1 MLCRPVHQRPT
12 SHLPERHLPE
22 RHHPEPH
29 RARLPHAAPLRRAL
43 ASHVSFAPLVRLV
56 GLVAL
61 TLVATPAH
69 AQFSFT
75 ELSPVGPMAPFQ
87 IITEDFD
94 GDSHLDLL
102 TVSGAVVTLLTGDGT
117 GAFTSTATVTTSVTF
132 GQIGAGDLTND
143 GLPDFVISDYSSSR
157 VDIYIND
164 ALGSFALS
172 GSITISNPSGVA
184 IRDVDGDDN
193 ADIVVGSSQGFSGGN
208 VELFLGDGTG
218 AAVPGA
224 TIAVANNPRQFIF
237 DDFDLD
243 GTEDILAVCTGL
255 VPGPAGGLYTL
266 LGDGFGG
273 FTPAGSVLG
282 YFINAATGDFNGDT
296 IPDVVVGQNNDIACL
311 FFSEVR
317 LGTGTGSF
325 GPAMGGEFGL
335 CGPPTHATADFD
347 ADGNIDYLRSGGAL
361 FGPALNQI
369 LIHPGLGT
377 GAFET
382 AQTLPTAPN
391 PQPVAVADFDANGA
405 PDFALG
411 TDAGITVFLND
422 LGGPSAPEFIRGDT
436 SGDGAVQ
443 INDPIALLNA
453 LFVPGTPPLPCDDT
467 ADVDDDGQVI
477 ISDVVYLLSHLF
489 IAGSPPPAA
498 PFPDCGED
506 PNPDALAPCVY
517 PTSICP

>member
-1 MLCRPVHQRPT
+1 MEELVLFCPA
-12 SHLPERHLPE
+12 SHRPERHCPA
-22 RHHPEPH
+22 RRHPEPQFALLRH
-29 RARLPHAAPLRRAL
+29 RMPRRRVFRSHA
-43 ASHVSFAPLVRLV
+43 SCTLVGLL

-61 TLVATPAH
+61 TTLASPAR

-75 ELSPVGPMAPFQ
+75 ELPPVGTGSQ
-87 IITEDFD
+87 YEIITADFD

-102 TVSGAVVTLLTGDGT
+102 TVSGAVVSLLTGDGT

-157 VDIYIND
+157 VDIYVND
-164 ALGSFALS
+164 ALGSFTLA
-172 GSITISNPSGVA
+172 GSITVSNPSGVA
-184 IRDVDGDDN
+184 IRDVDADGN

-218 AAVPGA
+218 ATVPGA
-224 TIAVANNPRQFIF
+224 TISVANNPRQFIF

-255 VPGPAGGLYTL
+255 VPGPAGGLYPL
-266 LGDGFGG
+266 LGDGLGG
-273 FTPAGSVLG
+273 FTPAGPILG
-282 YFINAATGDFNGDT
+282 YFINAATGDFNGDS
-296 IPDVVVGQNNDIACL
+296 IPDIVVGQNNDIACL

-325 GPAMGGEFGL
+325 GPSMGGEFGL
-335 CGPPTHATADFD
+335 CGPPTHVTADFD
-347 ADGNIDYLRSGGAL
+347 ADGNLDYLRSGGAL
-361 FGPALNQI
+361 FAPGLNQI

-382 AQTLPTAPN
+382 AQALPTAPN
-391 PQPVAVADFDANGA
+391 PQPVVVADFDGNGA

-422 LGGPSAPEFIRGDT
+422 LGGPAAPEFIRGDT
-436 SGDGAVQ
+436 SGDGAIQ
-443 INDPIALLNA
+443 INDPIALLGA
-453 LFVPGTPPLPCDDT
+453 LFIPGTPPLDCND
-467 ADVDDDGQVI
+467 AGDVDDDGQVI

-489 IAGSPPPAA
+489 VTGSPPPAA

-506 PNPDALAPCVY
+506 PTPDPLTPCVY